1 MTCIQGPKP
10 TSMLKKGK
18 KRIHL
23 LLIETVS
30 HHKCSATSGQKAK
43 VTTCTQKA
51 YKYIISSS
59 GQWFYD
65 VHV

>member
-1 MTCIQGPKP
+1 MHPRAKTNKHVE
-10 TSMLKKGK
+10 KRK